1 MPLAHIP
8 LAEPPTKADTTVFET
23 ARPRLLGIAGR
34 VLGSTAEADDV
45 VQEAWL
51 RWQRTDRSAVR
62 DPEAFLVTVTR
73 RLALNVAQSARAR
86 HETVMPPW
94 LPAAIDGD
102 ADADPA
108 HRAERDDVVES
119 GLRLLSERLTAS
131 ERGAYVL
138 REAFDYPY
146 REISRVLGLSEAN
159 ARQLVNRART
169 RLDRDR
175 RGGGDVATAE
185 QRDLLAAFS
194 AAASAGDLGRLE
206 RLLASAQTARPR
218 PPARRRQRVPALALA
233 S

>member
-1 MPLAHIP
+1 MPLAQIQ
-8 LAEPPTKADTTVFET
+8 LAEPPTEADTTVFET
-23 ARPRLLGIAGR
+23 VRPRLLGIAGR
-34 VLGSTAEADDV
+34 VLGGTAEADDV

-86 HETVMPPW
+86 HETAMPPW
-94 LPAAIDGD
+94 LPAAIDVD

-108 HRAERDDVVES
+108 LRAERDDVVES

-169 RLDRDR
+169 RVDRDR
-175 RGGGDVATAE
+175 RGGDAAPAE
-185 QRDLLAAFS
+185 PRDLLEAFF
-194 AAASAGDLGRLE
+194 AAASAGDLDRLE
-206 RLLASAQTARPR
+206 RLLASAQMERPR
-218 PPARRRQRVPALALA
+218 PGARHRQRVSALALA